1 MRARAR
7 VGGCGIMTKLLQWL
21 GSLAILGSIWAALML
36 DLVGQHPLS
45 PSWRQLLWPLPIYL
59 LVMFGC
65 YSLGVVGY
73 RLATFNDCQEASLEL
88 QAQIREA
95 RADLARRGMKF

>member
-1 MRARAR
+1 
-7 VGGCGIMTKLLQWL
+7 MTKLLQWL
-21 GSLAILGSIWAALML
+21 ASLALLGGIWAALML
-36 DLVGQHPLS
+36 DLVGLAFS
-45 PSWRQLLWPLPIYL
+45 PSWYQVLWALPTYL
-59 LVMFGC
+59 LVTLGC

-73 RLATFNDCQEASLEL
+73 RLATFNDCQAASLEL